1 MSSID
6 KRLCF
11 GLIFCAV
18 LQSTLAIAQTDRVTL
33 GDYIATQRAVLE
45 AEVLKVQQTANQS
58 RNATGSVSP
67 VDAKAA
73 NVPPAFVPPPPPP
86 EAKPV
91 LIGVMTIGGQPV
103 VELGFQGRANILR
116 FGQQLPGTAWRVVA
130 LTASSVTLQRPS
142 AVSASKGA
150 VAKGKADKKRTEIQP
165 AEQSSVETLNLSLI
179 SSSRH

>member
-73 NVPPAFVPPPPPP
+73 NVPDDNWRPTCCR
-86 EAKPV
+86 
-91 LIGVMTIGGQPV
+91 IGLSRACQHSQIRSAIAWNRMAC
-103 VELGFQGRANILR
+103 GRPHGEFSN
-116 FGQQLPGTAWRVVA
+116 TS
-130 LTASSVTLQRPS
+130 ASQRSISLQRS
-142 AVSASKGA
+142 GS
-150 VAKGKADKKRTEIQP
+150 
-165 AEQSSVETLNLSLI
+165 
-179 SSSRH
+179 